1 MSTLIEYDQI
11 TSRRM
16 LLDLVEE
23 HDHVVIVQDGSVI
36 FETNRSQNPDA
47 IFATLELVS
56 DPHMR
61 EAILDGIDDL
71 NHGREYTAEEAERIL
86 DNGNFR

>member
-1 MSTLIEYDQI
+1 MW
-11 TSRRM
+11 
-16 LLDLVEE
+16 LLFR
-23 HDHVVIVQDGSVI
+23 VVQSFSKPTGRKTRI
-36 FETNRSQNPDA
+36 A

-61 EAILDGIDDL
+61 EAILEGIDDL

-86 DNGNFR
+86 ASGDFR